1 MWKKISLVL
10 GMGLLASF
18 WYYTRADWRPA
29 LAKVLVPREGLRQ
42 IVLWVDGIGWSEIQ
56 RLRAEG
62 HFRYFHEPSR
72 VIVPFPTMTNV
83 AAADIFHVDPPPGYE
98 GLYFDRKANR
108 LGGGSTAYLR
118 GRRLQ
123 GDFHQLLDYVEP
135 KAFEFLI
142 YVFPE
147 RIVRADLRRF
157 LEKLG
162 SDRAPYF
169 LAALKSTDGYSH
181 LKSRERVAAFLE
193 ELDKVLSQIY
203 EAYRGEVE
211 IVLFSDHGNNGYRSR
226 RVPLEE
232 ILEQEGFR
240 IADRIEGPL
249 DVVVPAFGL
258 VGFAAVY
265 TREENEERLARVLA
279 AREETDFVLYRA
291 GETVVVLG
299 KNGAARL
306 SHQRGRYEYGLVQG
320 DPLRLRAALERL
332 SHEGKVDG
340 EGGSTEA
347 DWFQVTRDHV
357 YPDAV
362 RRAVKA
368 VDGFVQNP
376 ADVLVSFREGYFYGN
391 RMFDRLV
398 TIEAT
403 HGSMLESASTA
414 FYMSTEHEAPP
425 YLRSNELLAYFGRS
439 QAATSASVARP
450 AGR

>member
-10 GMGLLASF
+10 GTGLLASF
-18 WYYTRADWRPA
+18 WYYTRADWRSA
-29 LAKVLVPREGLRQ
+29 LAKVLAPREDLRQ

-98 GLYFDRKANR
+98 GLYFDRQANR
-108 LGGGSTAYLR
+108 LGGGSTAYLQ
-118 GRRLQ
+118 RRRAHL
-123 GDFHQLLDYVEP
+123 DFHRLLDYVEP
-135 KAFEFLI
+135 KSFEFLV
-142 YVFPE
+142 YEFPE

-162 SDRAPYF
+162 SARGPRF
-169 LAALKSTDGYSH
+169 RAALKSTDGYSH
-181 LKSRERVAAFLE
+181 VRSREQVEAFLM
-193 ELDKVLSQIY
+193 ELESVLRQIY
-203 EAYRGEVE
+203 EARGSDLE
-211 IVLFSDHGNNGYRSR
+211 IVLFSDHGNSSYRGR

-232 ILEQEGFR
+232 IVEQEGFR
-240 IADRIEGPL
+240 IGDRIEGPQ

-258 VGFAAVY
+258 VGFAALY

-279 AREETDFVLYRA
+279 AREETDFVLYGA

-299 KNGAARL
+299 RDGTAQL
-306 SHQRGRYEYGLVQG
+306 SHRRGRYHYGLVQG

-340 EGGSTEA
+340 EGRSTEA

-368 VDGFVQNP
+368 VEGFVQNP

-425 YLRSNELLAYFGRS
+425 YLRSHELLAYFGRS
-439 QAATSASVARP
+439 QAAASAPVARP